1 MQRRQWLLIIVLVA
15 LWFGVTR
22 YNSRRLE
29 QLGSG
34 LSGPNLSQPGVT
46 RKMATGWTLLGADG
60 KAFDWSKVGGRLI
73 LVNIWATWCP
83 PCRAELPSLASLAAN
98 ERLKD
103 KLVVLCVSTDDKP
116 EALKSFL
123 DRQKLDLPAFFAP
136 ELPSDYVTEGIPATF
151 LLDSDGTLIGSEVG
165 AARWDDPAF
174 VQKLASI
181 PKK

>member
-98 ERLKD
+98 ESLKD